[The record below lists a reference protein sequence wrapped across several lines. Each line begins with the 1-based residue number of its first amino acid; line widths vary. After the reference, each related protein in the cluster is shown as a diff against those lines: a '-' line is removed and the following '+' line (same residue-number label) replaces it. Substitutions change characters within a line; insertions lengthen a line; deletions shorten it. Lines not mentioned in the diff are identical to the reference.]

1 MKINKCYKPVC
12 NLYDKQ
18 DYVVHIRPLTQA
30 LTPEII
36 LQEVHTVIEFN
47 QKAWLKEYID
57 MNTKLRIEAKNDLEK
72 ISLN

>member
-1 MKINKCYKPVC
+1 MDNDLPYLTEIMKINKCYKPVC

-36 LQEVHTVIEFN
+36 L
-47 QKAWLKEYID
+47 
-57 MNTKLRIEAKNDLEK
+57 
-72 ISLN
+72 